1 MTDTEPLDVTFDNCL
16 LLGTIRAARVL
27 MRRYDNMLKI
37 HGITVV
43 QFAVLIEVRRR
54 GGGTIHAI
62 AEHLD
67 MERST
72 LTRNLDILVRRGLV
86 AKKAAERGNGK
97 ACFLTDEGEA
107 LLALLTPAVH
117 AERRALRARLG
128 EAEADG
134 FLEHLHV
141 LMKA

>member
-1 MTDTEPLDVTFDNCL
+1 MMDTEPLDVTFDNCL

-86 AKKAAERGNGK
+86 AKKAAARGNGK
-97 ACFLTDEGEA
+97 ACFLTDAGET
-107 LLALLTPAVH
+107 LLTALIPTVQ
-117 AERRALRARLG
+117 EKRNELRARLG
-128 EAEADG
+128 ETEADG
-134 FLEHLHV
+134 FLAHLHV
-141 LMKA
+141 LMEA